1 VQQLDDYVLPRL
13 RSIDAPIVAVV
24 GGSTGSGKSTL
35 VNSLVSGNVTV
46 PGVLRPTSVAPVLV
60 HHSSV
65 EHWFRDDR
73 ILPDL
78 ARVTGG
84 RAGGPTEIELV
95 AVDDLPPGLALIDAP
110 DIDSVV
116 DENRALASQL
126 LDAADLWLFVTTAV
140 RYADAVPWSFLR
152 RAAQRGVGVALVLN
166 RVPAGAGG
174 ELAAH
179 LGQML
184 DREAL
189 GGTPIFVLEEQPLA
203 DGRIP
208 YAELRTMRE
217 WLGALAADQHA
228 RAELVRRTLHGTVRN
243 VAERVDD
250 LAEAVTAQETALAY
264 LRRRVDENFAAA
276 LTQLSDDVRDGT
288 VMRGEVLA
296 RWQDLVGTGDLL
308 RTLQS
313 SIGRARD
320 RISSALTGRP
330 TPEAR
335 FQGAIE
341 SGVQSLVH
349 ARIAE
354 AIERTAAEWA
364 SHPAGA
370 VVILESE
377 DDLRRPADD
386 LSERTARMVRD
397 WQGGLLDLL
406 RAEGRAR
413 RTTARVLSYGLNGVA
428 LVLMVAVFA
437 QTGGL
442 TGTEVAVAGG
452 SSVAGQKLLE
462 ALLGDQAVRRLAA
475 MAREDLDRRTA
486 VLVDAEAGRYLA
498 ALASV
503 DFDPE
508 LSTRLRAS
516 ASRLRAE
523 AER

>member
-1 VQQLDDYVLPRL
+1 VLPRL
-13 RSIDAPIVAVV
+13 RSIDAPVVAVV

-35 VNSLVSGNVTV
+35 VNSLVSANVTR
-46 PGVLRPTSVAPVLV
+46 PGVLRPTTVAPVLV
-60 HHSSV
+60 HHTSV
-65 EHWFRDDR
+65 ARWFTDDR

-84 RAGGPTEIELV
+84 RAAGPTEIELV
-95 AVDDLPPGLALIDAP
+95 AVTEVPAGLALIDAP

-116 DENRALASQL
+116 DENRALAGQL
-126 LDAADLWLFVTTAV
+126 LDAADLWIFVTTAV
-140 RYADAVPWSFLR
+140 RYADAVPWTFLR
-152 RAAQRGVGVALVLN
+152 SAARRGVAVALVLN
-166 RVPAGAGG
+166 RVPGGAGG

-184 DREAL
+184 ENEGL
-189 GGTPIFVLEEQPLA
+189 VGTPLFVLEEQAL
-203 DGRIP
+203 DEGRIP
-208 YAELRTMRE
+208 RAALRTMRE
-217 WLGALAADQHA
+217 WLGGLVADQTT
-228 RAELVRRTLHGTVRN
+228 RAALVRRTLHGTVHDI
-243 VAERVDD
+243 AQRVDAI
-250 LAEAVTAQETALAY
+250 AEAVTSQTEALAY
-264 LRRRVDENFAAA
+264 LRRRVDENFAAMLA
-276 LTQLSDDVRDGT
+276 KLSDDVRDGT

-341 SGVQSLVH
+341 SGVQTLVH

-354 AIERTAAEWA
+354 AVERTAAEWA

-370 VVILESE
+370 VVVREHPA
-377 DDLRRPADD
+377 DLRRPADD
-386 LSERTARMVRD
+386 LPERTARMVRD

-413 RTTARVLSYGLNGVA
+413 RTTARVLSYGINGVA

-462 ALLGDQAVRRLAA
+462 ALLGDQAVRRLATV
-475 MAREDLDRRTA
+475 ARADLDRRTA
-486 VLVDAEAGRYLA
+486 VLVDAEADRYRA
-498 ALASV
+498 ALARV
-503 DFDPE
+503 DLDPA
-508 LSTRLRAS
+508 LVIRLTRS
-516 ASRLRAE
+516 AARLRAE
-523 AER
+523 VDR